1 MNFVAKM
8 YNQIDNS
15 FSLKSPFG
23 GLRVQTNMEKIL
35 LPEIKD
41 FHLID
46 VYVSNGGY
54 NAAKKA
60 LTQTSDDIIDQV
72 KKSGLRG
79 RGGAAFLCGLKWS
92 FMPKTSD
99 KPKYLCING
108 DESEPGSFKDRQ
120 IFEFNPHQMIE
131 GAIITCYAIGAKT
144 AYVYIRGEYHK
155 WIKLLQ
161 KAIDDAYEKGYL
173 GEKMKETF
181 GTNFSCDVY
190 IHKGAGAYICGEE
203 SSLMN
208 SLEGQRGYPRI
219 KPPFPAQ
226 NGLWGC
232 PTTINNVETIAN
244 VPKIIEKGWEW
255 FSKIGHPKHPGTLLF
270 GVSGHVNK
278 PGVYELP
285 TGTLLTDIIYNY
297 AGGVPND
304 KKILCV
310 IPGGTSMPPL
320 RGEKLEG
327 VKMDA
332 ESLKEVGSAIGTGG
346 VIVMDEDTDLVKVL
360 ARIAHFYHHESCGQC
375 TPCREGTGWLE
386 KILKRIV
393 AGKGSVSD
401 LDLLITVANQI
412 EGNTICA
419 LGEAAAWPV
428 KFMVDRF
435 RDYFEARVS
444 KEISLP
450 VANKVHSMR
459 ETAFP
464 LADVKN

>member
-1 MNFVAKM
+1 
-8 YNQIDNS
+8 
-15 FSLKSPFG
+15 
-23 GLRVQTNMEKIL
+23 MEKIL
-35 LPEIKD
+35 LPDIKELN
-41 FHLID
+41 LID
-46 VYVSNGGY
+46 VYTSNGGY
-54 NAAKKA
+54 NSAKKA
-60 LTQTSDDIIDQV
+60 FAQTPDEIIDHV

-92 FMPKTSD
+92 FMPKTTD

-161 KAIDDAYEKGYL
+161 NAIDDAYTKGYL
-173 GEKMKETF
+173 GEKMRETF

-208 SLEGQRGYPRI
+208 SLEGKRGYPRV

-297 AGGVPND
+297 AGGILNN
-304 KKILCV
+304 KKVLCV
-310 IPGGTSMPPL
+310 IPGGTSMPPI
-320 RGEKLEG
+320 RGDKLEG
-327 VKMDA
+327 VRMDA

-386 KILKRIV
+386 KILKRII
-393 AGKGSVSD
+393 AGKGSTSD

-428 KFMVDRF
+428 KFMVERF

>member
-1 MNFVAKM
+1 
-8 YNQIDNS
+8 
-15 FSLKSPFG
+15 
-23 GLRVQTNMEKIL
+23 MEKIL
-35 LPEIKD
+35 LPDIKD
-41 FHLID
+41 LHLID
-46 VYVSNGGY
+46 VYVSNDGY
-54 NAAKKA
+54 ISAKKA
-60 LTQTSDDIIDQV
+60 FAQTPDNIIDQV

-92 FMPKTSD
+92 FMPKTTD

-120 IFEFNPHQMIE
+120 IFEFNPHQLIE

-155 WIKLLQ
+155 CIKLLQ

-181 GTNFSCDVY
+181 GTNFACDLY

-208 SLEGQRGYPRI
+208 SLEGKRGYPRV

-297 AGGVPND
+297 AGGVPNN
-304 KKILCV
+304 KKVLCV
-310 IPGGTSMPPL
+310 IPGGTSMPPI
-320 RGEKLEG
+320 RGDKLEG
-327 VKMDA
+327 VRMDA
-332 ESLKEVGSAIGTGG
+332 ESLKEFGSAIGTGG

-386 KILKRIV
+386 KILKRII
-393 AGKGSVSD
+393 AGKGSTSD

-428 KFMVDRF
+428 KYMVERF
-435 RDYFEARVS
+435 RDYFEQRVS
-444 KEISLP
+444 KEINLP